1 MPASGTK
8 EKMSQEEL
16 HQRQEAHRKHG
27 AFAFRDRGEEAL
39 EKPQRSRLQ
48 ELKDQ
53 VQDREGV
60 LELMQERAANA
71 VMMCELMTS
80 HIAKEFKQGV
90 KLTEIST
97 IRSLPAFMNT
107 AQRAL
112 KDLVSVMPDDR
123 DTLDALN
130 VLEAVKDGHKD

>member
-1 MPASGTK
+1 
-8 EKMSQEEL
+8 
-16 HQRQEAHRKHG
+16 
-27 AFAFRDRGEEAL
+27 
-39 EKPQRSRLQ
+39 
-48 ELKDQ
+48 
-53 VQDREGV
+53 
-60 LELMQERAANA
+60 MQERAATA
-71 VMMCELMTS
+71 IMMCELMTS
-80 HIAKEFKQGV
+80 HIAKELKQGV